1 MYLFLEKNTKF
12 YAILLIKCKCD
23 YVQFTK
29 ITDIFHYIETVTVR
43 IGHKT
48 PAIACIWE
56 TAESHSI
63 HVIIRKLLPND
74 CKICKI

>member
-23 YVQFTK
+23 LVQFTK

-43 IGHKT
+43 IGHEHQLS
-48 PAIACIWE
+48 PAFG
-56 TAESHSI
+56 
-63 HVIIRKLLPND
+63 KLL
-74 CKICKI
+74 IRTAFMS